1 MGKGG
6 TPSYQKPDPV
16 PASSPPA
23 TPDNAD
29 VQRVKQEEKKRAKSA
44 IGWQS
49 TLLSGLGDDTQNG
62 GGKLLGG

>member
-6 TPSYQKPDPV
+6 TPSYKKPDPV

-29 VQRVKQEEKKRAKSA
+29 VQRVKQEEKKRAKNA
-44 IGWQS
+44 TGWQS
-49 TLLSGLGDDTQNG
+49 TLLSGLGDDPNG
-62 GGKLLGG
+62 GDKLLGG